1 MNQDQVAE
9 KLRSLAE
16 DVPPFTLLFSGK
28 KSKKVNGLYMP
39 STKEIIIH
47 NKNMESDAELIY
59 TAIHEFAHHVVTYR
73 SGGVVL
79 SNRCHT
85 GKFWAVFHELLRR
98 AEELGVYS
106 NPFRTD
112 EEFIALTERIKN
124 EFLLK
129 NGTLMKEFAS
139 VLMEVRKKCLEKHLS
154 FDDYVDRELG
164 IEKTTAGTLLKIEQY
179 DINPAIGYDNMKTV
193 AGIKDEAKR
202 EVAEKAFLEG
212 ESGDTVKTNI
222 VRQAPEPE
230 DIPSPVNRLQAEKD
244 KLEKAIE
251 SLRKKLQVVDRMLED
266 EKNKLTV
273 QQ

>member
-9 KLRSLAE
+9 KLRSLTDE
-16 DVPPFTLLFSGK
+16 VPPFTLVFSGK

-47 NKNMESDAELIY
+47 NKNMSSDMELMY

-85 GKFWAVFHELLRR
+85 GKFWAVFHELLSK
-98 AEELGVYS
+98 AEELGIYS
-106 NPFRTD
+106 NPFKSD

-124 EFLLK
+124 DFLLK
-129 NGTLMKEFAS
+129 NGTLMKEFAA
-139 VLMEVRKKCLEKHLS
+139 VLMEARNRCVEKHLS

-164 IEKTTAGTLLKIEQY
+164 MEKTTANTLLRIEKY
-179 DINPAIGYDNMKTV
+179 DINPAIGYDNMKTI

-212 ESGDTVKTNI
+212 ESSDTVKTNI
-222 VRQAPEPE
+222 VHQTAEPAAK
-230 DIPSPVNRLQAEKD
+230 PSAVDQLEAEKI

-251 SLRKKLQVVDRMLED
+251 GLRKKLQMVDRMLED

-273 QQ
+273 